1 VNKPGSSTGAIYA
14 RRAQAD
20 GVTAAQIRRATR
32 QASPKRL
39 HSPPRSARSHST
51 LLRRTSSSCVRASR
65 LRAGRIGSPSMINPR
80 ACGWRRSTHS
90 RATRR
95 ESTTRAKVSARLN
108 ALPQF
113 ATEIDGTRIYFIHVR
128 SRNADALPRIVTHR
142 WHGSTSTR
150 RSNRQPAA
158 IRSLSRRATLL
169 QAAGLLLCTT
179 RAATRRGR
187 TAGIQPPNIHAKRG
201 NCVRRRARLAFP
213 MQRLRRYRSGLRK

>member
-1 VNKPGSSTGAIYA
+1 
-14 RRAQAD
+14 
-20 GVTAAQIRRATR
+20 
-32 QASPKRL
+32 
-39 HSPPRSARSHST
+39 
-51 LLRRTSSSCVRASR
+51 VRASR
-65 LRAGRIGSPSMINPR
+65 LPAGRIGSPSMINPR

-169 QAAGLLLCTT
+169 RAAGLLLCTT
-179 RAATRRGR
+179 RAATKRGR
-187 TAGIQPPNIHAKRG
+187 RQTAAEHS
-201 NCVRRRARLAFP
+201 CEARQLCSQSRKIGFPHPALAQIP
-213 MQRLRRYRSGLRK
+213 ERTS